1 MKIGMIADTHDN
13 LTAIRKAVEILNE
26 KGIDLLIHAGD
37 FVSPFTVEPL
47 KLLNA
52 PLVGVFGNN
61 DGDKVLLKQKY
72 SEKGI
77 GELFEDP
84 YEFEYAALRI
94 LVTHKPAIVN
104 PVAASGLYDLVVFG
118 HTHKAALEQRRG
130 QVRDT
135 SVWVINPGECCG
147 YLTGRETVAVL
158 EVERSV
164 AELLTL

>member
-26 KGIDLLIHAGD
+26 QGIDLLIHAGD

-130 QVRDT
+130 
-135 SVWVINPGECCG
+135 VWVINPGECCG
-147 YLTGRETVAVL
+147 YLTGRETVAVFD
-158 EVERSV
+158 VERRT
-164 AELLTL
+164 AALLTL

>member
-26 KGIDLLIHAGD
+26 QGIDLLIHAGD

-94 LVTHKPAIVN
+94 LVTHKPVIVN

-130 QVRDT
+130 
-135 SVWVINPGECCG
+135 VWVINPGECCG

-158 EVERSV
+158 EVERRA

>member
-13 LTAIRKAVEILNE
+13 LTAIRKAVKILNE
-26 KGIDLLIHAGD
+26 NEIDLLIHAGD

-47 KLLNA
+47 KPLNA
-52 PLVGVFGNN
+52 PLIGVFGNN

-77 GELFEDP
+77 GELFDDP

-104 PVAASGLYDLVVFG
+104 PMAASGLYDLVVFG
-118 HTHKAALEQRRG
+118 HTHKAALEQRR
-130 QVRDT
+130 D
-135 SVWVINPGECCG
+135 VWVINPGECCG
-147 YLTGRETVAVL
+147 YLTGRETVAVF
-158 EVERSV
+158 EVERR
-164 AELLTL
+164 AAALLTL